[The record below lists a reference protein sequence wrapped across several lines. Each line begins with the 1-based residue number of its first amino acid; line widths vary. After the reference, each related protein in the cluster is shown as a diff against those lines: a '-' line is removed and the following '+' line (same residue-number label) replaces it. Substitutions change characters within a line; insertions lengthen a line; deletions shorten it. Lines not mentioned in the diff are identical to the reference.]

1 MKRLLYLL
9 PLLVLAS
16 FTKLDT
22 VKKSTNV
29 RITPQSTLHIKGT
42 SNVTDF
48 TCLYN
53 IKNLNEP
60 IRIHYESDAD
70 VITFEKSVLVLENSG
85 FDCGGK
91 GINRDFHGLL
101 KSDTY
106 PEIKLSLKQVKLN
119 PHKSNTADASIEIE
133 IAGKKHLYHMETK
146 YHQDNGW
153 HISGLLKL
161 NIKDFNLVAPKKMLG
176 LIVVSEE
183 IQINFKLV
191 VKEA

>member
-70 VITFEKSVLVLENSG
+70 VITFEKSVRVS
-85 FDCGGK
+85 
-91 GINRDFHGLL
+91 
-101 KSDTY
+101 T
-106 PEIKLSLKQVKLN
+106 
-119 PHKSNTADASIEIE
+119 SNIE
-133 IAGKKHLYHMETK
+133 
-146 YHQDNGW
+146 
-153 HISGLLKL
+153 S
-161 NIKDFNLVAPKKMLG
+161 
-176 LIVVSEE
+176 
-183 IQINFKLV
+183 
-191 VKEA
+191 